1 MPDAAPRTNSYRV
14 VHFRPEHGPA
24 FASLNRDWLVSAGLY
39 EPPDEAQLA
48 DPQSTI
54 LDIGGTIFVALRDGN
69 VVGTAAITPHAPDEA
84 ELLKLAVAE
93 SERGRGLGRCLLNEC
108 IERARAMGTRR
119 LVLVSST
126 KLGPALRLYESAGF
140 VYHPV
145 PASTLYATAD
155 VYMELDL
162 TTSAT

>member
-1 MPDAAPRTNSYRV
+1 MPDAAPRAYSYQV
-14 VHFRPEHGPA
+14 VLFRPEHGPA
-24 FASLNRDWLVSAGLY
+24 FAALNRGWLVAAGLY
-39 EPPDEAQLA
+39 EPPDEGHLA
-48 DPQSTI
+48 DPQGTI
-54 LDIGGTIFVALRDGN
+54 LDIGGTIFVALRDDR

-93 SERGRGLGRCLLNEC
+93 SERGRGLGRRLLNEC
-108 IERARAMGTRR
+108 IERARAMGMRR

-140 VYHPV
+140 VHHVV
-145 PASTLYATAD
+145 PASTPYATAD

-162 TTSAT
+162 SASDT